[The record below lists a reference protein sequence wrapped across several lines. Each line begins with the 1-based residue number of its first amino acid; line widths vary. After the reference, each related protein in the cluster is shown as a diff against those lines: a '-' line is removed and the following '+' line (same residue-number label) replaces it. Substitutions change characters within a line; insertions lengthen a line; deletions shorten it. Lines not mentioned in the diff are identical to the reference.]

1 VANNP
6 PKASEFKRFEALA
19 RKLGSVPKAELDE
32 RRAAKVKRVRKP
44 KPA

>member
-1 VANNP
+1 VADKP

-19 RKLGSVPKAELDE
+19 RKLASVPKAELDQ
-32 RRAAKVKRVRKP
+32 RRAGKIKRARRP